1 MKICVKLVKNPFISS
16 YLVGVPL
23 VEAELT
29 ISVGVVRVVAAA
41 LVLLVLHEVEV
52 PATNISSHINVCWSE
67 RDNCAPVQAV
77 EGVSEEQGHKAVC
90 PGVGAEHVEDAQ
102 FWTTEPDPSQ
112 ELELEVGFA
121 VELALYV
128 VLQD

>member
-1 MKICVKLVKNPFISS
+1 M
-16 YLVGVPL
+16 
-23 VEAELT
+23 
-29 ISVGVVRVVAAA
+29 
-41 LVLLVLHEVEV
+41 
-52 PATNISSHINVCWSE
+52 
-67 RDNCAPVQAV
+67 QAV

-102 FWTTEPDPSQ
+102 FWTTEPDSSQ

-121 VELALYV
+121 VELALDV